1 MSINAPDVRTTS
13 PSQQRSTG
21 RAYFWAGI
29 GACLLGLALVFVQMF
44 GLKYL
49 FVPWYSPILAT
60 LGAVLLLLAVVR
72 RRSIT
77 RVIVLVLVAAFA
89 GLQWY
94 GLVSMVKLPD
104 YVGPAQPGKQLPP
117 FQAVFAD
124 GRPFTEEDLADGSR
138 RVMTFFRGRW

>member
-1 MSINAPDVRTTS
+1 MSINVPDVPATS

-29 GACLLGLALVFVQMF
+29 GACLLGVALVFVQMF

-49 FVPWYSPILAT
+49 IVPWYSPILAT
-60 LGAVLLLLAVVR
+60 LGAVLLLLSVVGR
-72 RRSIT
+72 CSIT
-77 RVIVLVLVAAFA
+77 RIVVLVLVAAFA

-94 GLVSMVKLPD
+94 ALGPMAKLPN
-104 YVGPAQPGKQLPP
+104 YVGPAQPGKQLPS
-117 FQAVFAD
+117 FQVVLAD
-124 GRPFTEEDLADGSR
+124 GRSFTEADLADGSR